1 MHKYKGVKY
10 LKKFDIILLSIS
22 FFRRGQMLKFK
33 DYEYKRPDMEKVEEE
48 IMYLIEEF
56 EKANS
61 SKEQNEIIG
70 KINGIREEVESMS
83 NLVYIRHSIN
93 TLDEYY
99 DKEHELLDEIMPL

>member
-1 MHKYKGVKY
+1 
-10 LKKFDIILLSIS
+10 
-22 FFRRGQMLKFK
+22 MLKFK

-99 DKEHELLDEIMPL
+99 EKEQEFLDENMPLYENLISRYMKALVNSKFRNELE